1 MAAVEIMDNSK
12 QLEFFDAS
20 NAPKIHIIGCGSV
33 GSTLADL
40 VARAGFTK
48 IDLYDEDTVLPHNAT
63 NSMLNST
70 DVGREKT
77 EVVEEMIKKINP
89 AATVVKHGWYNGE
102 HLNGIVMLAPDKID
116 VRKKF
121 FEANR
126 FNMFI
131 KAVCDFRTGLTSGQ
145 HFFCNWFNEVE
156 KTSFWNSMDFDSS
169 ETQVQ
174 VSACGVTMGV
184 SPTVRIICSYG
195 VANVINF
202 LKGQEYLKFIEADA
216 FNCEIT
222 AC

>member
-1 MAAVEIMDNSK
+1 MAVEVMNNSK
-12 QLEFFDAS
+12 QQEFFDAT
-20 NAPKIHIIGCGSV
+20 NAPRVHIIGCGSV

-48 IDLYDEDTVLPHNAT
+48 IDLYDEDLIEGKNVV

-89 AATVVKHGWYNGE
+89 AASVTKHGWYNGE
-102 HLNGIVMLAPDKID
+102 QLSGIVLLAPDKVD

-126 FNMFI
+126 FNMYV
-131 KAVCDFRTGLTSGQ
+131 KAVGDFRTGLTSGQ
-145 HFFCNWFNEVE
+145 HFFTDWMNEAE
-156 KTSFWNSMDFDSS
+156 KESFWNSMNFSS
-169 ETQVQ
+169 DEAQVQ
-174 VSACGVTMGV
+174 VSACGVTLGV
-184 SPTVRIICSYG
+184 SATVRVICSYG
-195 VANVINF
+195 VANLVNF
-202 LKGQEYLKFIEADA
+202 LKGKDHVKFIEADA
-216 FNCEIT
+216 FNFEVM